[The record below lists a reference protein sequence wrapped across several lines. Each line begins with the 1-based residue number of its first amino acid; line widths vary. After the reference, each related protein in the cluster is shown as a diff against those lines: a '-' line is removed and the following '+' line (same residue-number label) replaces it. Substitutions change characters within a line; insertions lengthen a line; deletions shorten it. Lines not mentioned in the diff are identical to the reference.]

1 VRKPAAPNTADRG
14 HVIRLDPTFAQA
26 NALARV
32 CGVSRFVYN
41 WGLSEWDRQYK
52 AGEKPTAQKLKKQFN
67 AIKREQWPWISESP
81 RDANSQPFADLGRAY
96 STFYASCKGTR
107 RGRKIGRPT
116 YRKRGVHDSFRAY
129 PVVAPV
135 RTLPIVD
142 PEEFQMVHQRTG
154 SCSGCYP
161 DKHDSF
167 YVANDKFKVWQRGK
181 RGVVRLP
188 VIGDVR
194 MREPLRWQGKILS
207 ARVFRRADQWFIAI
221 NVETRVAKPHVHTR
235 AIVGVDLGLRTAMVP
250 SHGDSI
256 DGPKPLRT
264 DLQRLARANRELH
277 RRKKGGTNRNKSRIR
292 VARIHQR
299 IANIRKDWW
308 HKVTTDL
315 CRDNQTIVI
324 EDLQIDFMRKNRRLS
339 RAVLDVAPGMFRPT
353 LLYKAAVYGS
363 QIILADRRYPSTQR
377 CSGCG
382 NIKRGNDKLGLGVS
396 AYLCMKCGYQE
407 DRDRNVALNLEQYPR
422 LEGNW
427 SRETRTSMDDR
438 ASTSAAKSRTGKRD
452 PGSGN

>member
-1 VRKPAAPNTADRG
+1 VDRG

-26 NALARV
+26 NALSRA

-67 AIKREQWPWISESP
+67 AIKREQWPWMTESP

-96 STFYASCKGTR
+96 SNFFASCKGTR

-116 YRKRGVHDSFRAY
+116 YRKRGV
-129 PVVAPV
+129 
-135 RTLPIVD
+135 
-142 PEEFQMVHQRTG
+142 
-154 SCSGCYP
+154 
-161 DKHDSF
+161 HDSF

-207 ARVFRRADQWFIAI
+207 ARVYRRADQWFIAI
-221 NVETRVAKPHVHTR
+221 NVETRVTKPHVHSR

-250 SHGDSI
+250 SHGDPI

-264 DLQRLARANRELH
+264 DLQRSARANRELH
-277 RRKKGGTNRNKSRIR
+277 RRKKGGANRNKSRIR

-299 IANIRKDWW
+299 IANVRKDWW

-339 RAVLDVAPGMFRPT
+339 RAVLDVAPGMFRPL

-363 QIILADRRYPSTQR
+363 QIILADRHYPSTQR

-382 NIKRGNDKLGLGVS
+382 NIKTGDNKLGLGVS
-396 AYLCMKCGYQE
+396 RYFCAKCGYQE
-407 DRDRNVALNLEQYPR
+407 DRDRNAALNLEQYPR

-427 SRETRTSMDDR
+427 SRET
-438 ASTSAAKSRTGKRD
+438 
-452 PGSGN
+452 